1 MLEALRRFIPV
12 MFLTLVVFISVT
24 LLIFTEGFTS
34 PVVAERLRQQVVDKM
49 VDIFPNI
56 YGDEFDYNEE
66 TDVYTLYADEAK
78 TEKIGYAFL
87 AIGAGYG
94 GDISILVGLEN
105 AEIVKGIIIL
115 SHTETPLIG
124 TRAIEPGFLNRL
136 SGLAIGDIAFEKDG
150 GLISSDGVTG
160 ATVTASAIINA
171 VRETAMEKVAQLER
185 AD

>member
-1 MLEALRRFIPV
+1 MPETLRRFMPV

-24 LLIFTEGFTS
+24 LLIFTEGFTG
-34 PVVAERLRQQVVDKM
+34 PVVEERLRQQIVDKM

-56 YGDEFDYNEE
+56 YGDVSDYNEE
-66 TDVYTLYADEAK
+66 TDVFTLYADEGK
-78 TEKIGYAFL
+78 TEKLGYAFL

-124 TRAIEPGFLNRL
+124 TRAMEPAFLDQFT
-136 SGLAIGDIAFEKDG
+136 GIAIGDVAFRKDG
-150 GLISSDGVTG
+150 GQIDGVTL
-160 ATVTASAIINA
+160 ATVSSSAIIDA
-171 VRETAMEKVAQLER
+171 VKETAMQKVTQLEGVN
-185 AD
+185 

>member
-1 MLEALRRFIPV
+1 MLETLRRFMPV

-24 LLIFTEGFTS
+24 LLIFTEGFTG
-34 PVVAERLRQQVVDKM
+34 PVVEERLRQQIVDKM

-66 TDVYTLYADEAK
+66 TDVFTLYADEGK
-78 TEKIGYAFL
+78 TEKLGYAFL
-87 AIGAGYG
+87 AVGAGYG

-124 TRAIEPGFLNRL
+124 SRAMEPPFIDQFK
-136 SGLAIGDIAFEKDG
+136 GLAISDVALKNDG
-150 GLISSDGVTG
+150 GQIDGVTL
-160 ATVTASAIINA
+160 ATVSSSAIIKA
-171 VRETAMEKVAQLER
+171 VKETAMEKVTQLEGIN
-185 AD
+185 